1 MPKLKSVIAGLA
13 VSTALTGGMVCAG
26 AATTAVSA
34 DAIKLNTSS
43 ILTGIDD
50 DGLDDGLGIDEGIDD
65 GLTNGIVIDR
75 RDRDR
80 HRRQCRRHHGWGGGW
95 GGGWWGGR
103 HRRGGEVCVV
113 IRNDNVND
121 NRPERRRVRTW

>member
-13 VSTALTGGMVCAG
+13 VSTALTGGMVSAG

-43 ILTGIDD
+43 ILIDDGID
-50 DGLDDGLGIDEGIDD
+50 GIDD
-65 GLTNGIVIDR
+65 GLLDDDLGRNIVIDR
-75 RDRDR
+75 GDRDR
-80 HRRQCRRHHGWGGGW
+80 HRRQCRRHHGGWGGGW
-95 GGGWWGGR
+95 GGGWWGR

-121 NRPERRRVRTW
+121 NRPERRRRTW

>member
-13 VSTALTGGMVCAG
+13 VSTALTGGMVSAG

-50 DGLDDGLGIDEGIDD
+50 DFDEGIDD
-65 GLTNGIVIDR
+65 GLLDDGLGRNIVIDR
-75 RDRDR
+75 RDR
-80 HRRQCRRHHGWGGGW
+80 HRRQCRRHHGGWGGGW
-95 GGGWWGGR
+95 GGGWWGR

>member
-13 VSTALTGGMVCAG
+13 VSTALTGGMVSAG

-43 ILTGIDD
+43 VLTGID

-75 RDRDR
+75 RDR
-80 HRRQCRRHHGWGGGW
+80 RRHQRCNRRHGGWGGGW
-95 GGGWWGGR
+95 GGWGWGR

-121 NRPERRRVRTW
+121 NRPERRRLRTW

>member
-13 VSTALTGGMVCAG
+13 VSTALTGGMVSAG

-50 DGLDDGLGIDEGIDD
+50 DFDEGIDD
-65 GLTNGIVIDR
+65 GLLDDDLGRNIVIDR

-80 HRRQCRRHHGWGGGW
+80 RHRQCRRHHGGWGGGW

-121 NRPERRRVRTW
+121 NRPERRRRTW

>member
-13 VSTALTGGMVCAG
+13 VSTALTGGMVSAG

-50 DGLDDGLGIDEGIDD
+50 DFDDGLDDIGD
-65 GLTNGIVIDR
+65 GLNNGIVIDR

-80 HRRQCRRHHGWGGGW
+80 HRRQCRRHHGGWGGGW
-95 GGGWWGGR
+95 GGGWWGR

-121 NRPERRRVRTW
+121 NRPERRRRTW

>member
-13 VSTALTGGMVCAG
+13 VSTALTGGMVSAG

-43 ILTGIDD
+43 ILTGTDD
-50 DGLDDGLGIDEGIDD
+50 DFDDGIDD
-65 GLTNGIVIDR
+65 GLLDDDLGRNIVIDR

-80 HRRQCRRHHGWGGGW
+80 HRRQCRRHHGGWGGGGW
-95 GGGWWGGR
+95 GGGWGWNR

-121 NRPERRRVRTW
+121 NRPERRRRTW

>member
-1 MPKLKSVIAGLA
+1 MPKLKSVIAGFA
-13 VSTALTGGMVCAG
+13 VSTALTGGMVSAG

-50 DGLDDGLGIDEGIDD
+50 DFDEGIDD
-65 GLTNGIVIDR
+65 GLLDDDLGRNIVIDR

-95 GGGWWGGR
+95 GGGWGR

-121 NRPERRRVRTW
+121 NRPERRRARTW

>member
-13 VSTALTGGMVCAG
+13 VSTALTGGMVSAG

-50 DGLDDGLGIDEGIDD
+50 DFDEGIDD
-65 GLTNGIVIDR
+65 GLLDDDLGRNIVIDR

-80 HRRQCRRHHGWGGGW
+80 HRRQCRRHHGGWGGGW
-95 GGGWWGGR
+95 GGGWWGR

-121 NRPERRRVRTW
+121 NRPERRRRTW

>member
-13 VSTALTGGMVCAG
+13 VSAALTGGMVSAG

-50 DGLDDGLGIDEGIDD
+50 DFDDGLGLDD
-65 GLTNGIVIDR
+65 GLTNGVVIDR
-75 RDRDR
+75 RD
-80 HRRQCRRHHGWGGGW
+80 HRRHQRCHRRHGWGGGGW
-95 GGGWWGGR
+95 GGWGR

-113 IRNDNVND
+113 IRNDNFND
-121 NRPERRRVRTW
+121 NRPERRRTW

>member
-13 VSTALTGGMVCAG
+13 VSTALTGGMVSAG

-43 ILTGIDD
+43 ILTGTDD
-50 DGLDDGLGIDEGIDD
+50 DFDEGIDD
-65 GLTNGIVIDR
+65 GLLDDDLGRNIVIDR

-80 HRRQCRRHHGWGGGW
+80 HRRQCRRHHGGWGGGW
-95 GGGWWGGR
+95 GGGWWGR

-121 NRPERRRVRTW
+121 NRPERRRRTW